1 MSDPIT
7 LELLDADGAL
17 REAEDQVAGDTRADF
32 FRKAAVGG
40 GVLLGGSVLM
50 SGFPALAAAKPSKA
64 QDTKILNYALTLE
77 YLENAFYVEALAKAG
92 LSGDALRAARVI
104 QAHEE
109 AHVKF
114 LQTALGKKAVKKPK
128 FAFGDATAN
137 QANFLATAVVLEDTG
152 VAAYAGQGPRLSQE
166 PVVKAA
172 LSIHSVEARHAAFV
186 RELAGQSFAPRAFD
200 KPLAMGPV
208 LKKAGPFIAK

>member
-1 MSDPIT
+1 MSDLIS
-7 LELLDADGAL
+7 LELVDADGAI
-17 REAEDQVAGDTRADF
+17 READDQVDGDTRADF

-50 SGFPALAAAKPSKA
+50 SGFPALATAAKPSKK

-77 YLENAFYVEALAKAG
+77 YLENAFYIEALSKAG
-92 LSGDALRAARVI
+92 LSGDALRAAKVI
-104 QAHEE
+104 QAHEQ
-109 AHVKF
+109 AHVAF
-114 LQTALGKKAVKKPK
+114 LKKALGKAAVKKPK
-128 FAFGDATAN
+128 FNFGDATAN

-152 VAAYAGQGPRLSQE
+152 VAAYAGQGPRLSQK

-186 RELAGQSFAPRAFD
+186 RELAGQSFAPKAFD
-200 KPLAMGPV
+200 KPLGMGPV
-208 LKKAGPFIAK
+208 LKRATPFIA

>member
-1 MSDPIT
+1 MSDLIS
-7 LELLDADGAL
+7 LELVDADGAI
-17 REAEDQVAGDTRADF
+17 REAEDQATGDTRADF

-50 SGFPALAAAKPSKA
+50 SGFPALAAAKPSKK
-64 QDTKILNYALTLE
+64 QDGKILNYALTLE
-77 YLENAFYVEALAKAG
+77 YLENAFYIEALAKAG
-92 LSGDALRAARVI
+92 LSGDALRAAKVI

-114 LQTALGKKAVKKPK
+114 LKAQLGKDAVKKPK
-128 FAFGDATAN
+128 FNFGDATAN

-152 VAAYAGQGPRLSQE
+152 VAAYAGQGPRLSQK

-186 RELAGQSFAPRAFD
+186 RELAGQSFAPKAFD

-208 LKKAGPFIAK
+208 LKRATPFIAK

>member
-1 MSDPIT
+1 MSDLIS
-7 LELLDADGAL
+7 LELVDADGAI
-17 REAEDQVAGDTRADF
+17 REAEDQMAGDTRADF

-50 SGFPALAAAKPSKA
+50 SGFPALASAKPSKK
-64 QDTKILNYALTLE
+64 QDVKILNYALTLE
-77 YLENAFYVEALAKAG
+77 YLENAFYVEALVKAG
-92 LSGDALRAARVI
+92 LSGDAQRAAQTI
-104 QAHEE
+104 QSHEA
-109 AHVKF
+109 AHVAF
-114 LQTALGKKAVKKPK
+114 LKKALGKSAVKKPK
-128 FAFGDATAN
+128 FNFGDATAN

-152 VAAYAGQGPRLSQE
+152 VAAYAGQGPRLSQK

-186 RELAGQSFAPRAFD
+186 RELAGQSFAPKAFD

-208 LKKAGPFIAK
+208 LKRATPFIAK

>member
-1 MSDPIT
+1 MSDLIT
-7 LELLDADGAL
+7 LDLVDADGAI

-50 SGFPALAAAKPSKA
+50 SGFPALAAAAKPSKA
-64 QDTKILNYALTLE
+64 QDVKILNYALTLE

-92 LSGDALRAARVI
+92 LSGDALRAAQVI
-104 QAHEE
+104 QAHEQ
-109 AHVKF
+109 AHVEF
-114 LQTALGKKAVKKPK
+114 LRKALGKAAVKKPR

-152 VAAYAGQGPRLSQE
+152 VAAYAGQGPRLSQK

-186 RELAGQSFAPRAFD
+186 RELAGMSFAPKAFD

-208 LKKAGPFIAK
+208 LK